1 VRLPRVSVPV
11 FVIAAVLMMVVP
23 IPPALLDVL
32 LALNITGAI
41 LILLGAVFLRD
52 SLDFSV
58 FPSLLL
64 IATLVRLALN
74 VTTTRLILL
83 HGYAGK
89 VIETFG
95 GFVVGGSVVVGLVVF
110 LILIVIQFVV
120 ITNGA
125 GRVAEVAAR
134 FTLDAMPGRQMAIDA
149 DLAAGLIDQEQAREA
164 RKRIAREA
172 DFYGAM
178 DGASKFVKGDAIA
191 GIVIVAIN
199 LLGGFTIGMGM
210 HGLSLD
216 EAIRTYS
223 LLSVGDGLVA
233 QIPALLISIATGLI
247 VTRVNGEETLAQQLG
262 AQLLREREAVR
273 TAGFV
278 ALGMVLL
285 PGLPKLPFAA
295 LGGLLLLAS
304 GRAGRAPAA
313 PEEPAAPTVVASPDD
328 PEALLGEI
336 RVDPLELR
344 LSYDILDLID
354 AQGGGDLLSRV
365 RALRRQIAVELGF
378 VMPLVRTRDDVSLAE
393 GAYRILLHGVEVGS
407 GRAPKGYVLALPFE
421 DGRELRAL
429 GGEETVEPVFGLPAF
444 WIPEGA
450 QREAATLGATVV
462 DRASVIV
469 THLAEIARRHAG
481 DLLSRQDVQQL
492 VEALRLEE
500 PLLANEVGTD
510 HLPLATLHAVLRGLL
525 AEQVP
530 IRDLARIVEAVS
542 QRARETRSVEALVQ
556 AARVALGPA
565 IVARIAPEGRLG
577 VVTLDP
583 MLEASFHEA
592 LREVDGEVRLVLEP
606 ARAQRLVD
614 EVRPVLARPTSEP
627 VAIVVSQAL
636 RRPLLRVL
644 EAAGLDV
651 PVLAYPELPARVE
664 LVTKGVIGHVQTNA
678 SV

>member
-1 VRLPRVSVPV
+1 MRLPRVSVPV
-11 FVIAAVLMMVVP
+11 FVIAAVLLMVVP
-23 IPPALLDVL
+23 IPAPLLDVL
-32 LALNITGAI
+32 LALNITGAV

-95 GFVVGGSVVVGLVVF
+95 GFVVGGSVIVGLVVF

-199 LLGGFTIGMGM
+199 LLGGFAIGMGM

-304 GRAGRAPAA
+304 GRAGRAPTA

>member
-199 LLGGFTIGMGM
+199 LLGGFAIGMGM